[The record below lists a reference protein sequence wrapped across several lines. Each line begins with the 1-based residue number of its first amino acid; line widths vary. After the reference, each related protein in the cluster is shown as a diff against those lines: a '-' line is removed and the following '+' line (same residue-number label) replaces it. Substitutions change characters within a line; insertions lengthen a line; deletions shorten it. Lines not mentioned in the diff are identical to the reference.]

1 MISQTCTN
9 RRPPTRPV
17 ARPAPRARGLSLPEV
32 MISLA
37 ITTMLLTA
45 IAAAFHSSSQIIK
58 ENDEFFRAT
67 QAGRV
72 CLNQILTEIRRS
84 DAIACTTINFPSFSI
99 PPLTASLL
107 PVSRPLSAQST
118 MEFIRYYRY
127 NAASKQIELYF
138 QDANGRMTPG
148 AVVGTSFEVSGYPV
162 AANVQG
168 PPFSWETDTD
178 SKGTTYVKRVSVTL
192 DVLVGNN
199 HIRLSGSAAP
209 RRAIAYE

>member
-1 MISQTCTN
+1 MNAHTYPQPRTVLA
-9 RRPPTRPV
+9 RRH
-17 ARPAPRARGLSLPEV
+17 GLSLPEV

-72 CLNQILTEIRRS
+72 CLNQILTEVRRS
-84 DAIACTTINFPSFSI
+84 DAIACTTVNFPSFSI
-99 PPLTASLL
+99 PPLASDLL

-127 NAASKQIELYF
+127 NAQSKRIELYF
-138 QDANGRMTPG
+138 QNANGVMTPG
-148 AVVGTSFEVSGYPV
+148 AWTDVPGYPV
-162 AANVQG
+162 ASNVQG
-168 PPFSWETDTD
+168 VPFSWETDVD
-178 SKGTTYVKRVSVTL
+178 NKGTTYVKRVSVTL
-192 DVLVGNN
+192 DILVGNN
-199 HIRLSGSAAP
+199 HIRLSGSATP

>member
-1 MISQTCTN
+1 MITQACTDV
-9 RRPPTRPV
+9 RSPAR
-17 ARPAPRARGLSLPEV
+17 RPAPRVRGLSLVEV

-84 DAIACTTINFPSFSI
+84 DAIACTTVNFPTFSI
-99 PPLTASLL
+99 PPLNASLL

-127 NAASKQIELYF
+127 NATTKQIELYF
-138 QDANGRMTPG
+138 QDVNGKMTPG
-148 AVVGTSFEVSGYPV
+148 GNVGTTFDVTGYPI
-162 AANVQG
+162 AGNVQAQ
-168 PPFSWETDTD
+168 PFSWETDVD